1 MIVSGTLAQA
11 VQEEPAAELLDSR
24 GMSEND
30 REGKCKN
37 LFSISFSIEVV
48 ISSFQF

>member
-30 REGKCKN
+30 REGKCN
-37 LFSISFSIEVV
+37 FSISFSIEVV